1 MGNLMSK
8 KRILAI
14 VEGEK
19 ADYKLMKH
27 LFDMF
32 YEHEYDILPY
42 RTNLYSLYNSFEL
55 NDKDDFEVLDTI
67 QVLKSMEK
75 DVKKRDMLNQKFT
88 DIVLI
93 FGFDPQDP
101 AFSVEKIIKMKKL
114 FHESTENGKLYINYP
129 MVEAFKHLKNVK
141 DESFIDLQ
149 VLKED
154 LDNKK
159 YKTMV
164 SQMAF
169 QNDYTKYNRTMCL
182 NVFRLNLIKANNM
195 LNHKRSVPVNASEYF
210 YIDLDE
216 ILMKQCELMKN
227 TNAFFVLCTCIF
239 FFLDYNTSYFLKE
252 IECL

>member
-75 DVKKRDMLNQKFT
+75 DVKK
-88 DIVLI
+88 
-93 FGFDPQDP
+93 
-101 AFSVEKIIKMKKL
+101 
-114 FHESTENGKLYINYP
+114 
-129 MVEAFKHLKNVK
+129 
-141 DESFIDLQ
+141 
-149 VLKED
+149 
-154 LDNKK
+154 
-159 YKTMV
+159 
-164 SQMAF
+164 
-169 QNDYTKYNRTMCL
+169 
-182 NVFRLNLIKANNM
+182 
-195 LNHKRSVPVNASEYF
+195 
-210 YIDLDE
+210 
-216 ILMKQCELMKN
+216 
-227 TNAFFVLCTCIF
+227 
-239 FFLDYNTSYFLKE
+239 
-252 IECL
+252 